1 MFSETCCHHLSLF
14 SSSSLLSYSSTT
26 HFSAKWPIFPICSGC
41 CEPQQCKNNA
51 RMQMM
56 QKEKHLLALWT
67 CQMQKNVPVWRTG
80 HNCHSGCGEKKMCV
94 MGKMNTSMLFLINDF
109 ERSPGLKFS
118 LSLTGNGH
126 QMKQTGGQTKQ
137 DHAHNQSNAW
147 THQFLLILSLP
158 STPKI
163 DSEDI
168 KYMTNTYGKE
178 NKWIPKKKKR

>member
-1 MFSETCCHHLSLF
+1 
-14 SSSSLLSYSSTT
+14 
-26 HFSAKWPIFPICSGC
+26 
-41 CEPQQCKNNA
+41 
-51 RMQMM
+51 
-56 QKEKHLLALWT
+56 
-67 CQMQKNVPVWRTG
+67 
-80 HNCHSGCGEKKMCV
+80 MCV

-158 STPKI
+158 STPKM

-178 NKWIPKKKKR
+178 NK